1 VKAIFSLQPPTME
14 KKIFVPVLSLVKLP
28 RLSPAAWL
36 TLSYLILSISWILW
50 SDSIAAKLSH
60 PDHHYLTFENI
71 QVIKGIFF
79 VFLSAT
85 LLFLLSRK
93 LYTGIH
99 KSYEQ
104 KETIER
110 KFTVLNE
117 MAREGVIDY
126 NFKEEKAILNDK
138 MKFFFPAIGN
148 TISNFWE
155 VYQTR
160 IHPEDLQKQIDEFD
174 KIVNSNKQTWQTEFR
189 LLGTDGK
196 YYSVISNAYIIR
208 DKETGEPV
216 QLIGAIQDI
225 SELRRLQNE
234 YYEQRLK
241 HKRTLAASI
250 IRAQEIE
257 RNRWAEE
264 LHDNVCQI
272 LSVANLYT
280 SDICSNEE
288 HAKTMAPEVK
298 KLIMESIHEIRQ
310 LSANIKTPSFN
321 KETLPESIDRLA
333 ANINRVK
340 SVHFTLVTARFDES
354 KLCAEQKLMIYRIV
368 QEQFNNIIK
377 YAEASE
383 VVVRLAIAENN
394 NIEISI
400 KDNGKGFDITQSKT
414 GIGLRNIRSR
424 LQVYNGDMKIQSTPG
439 YGCNLNASFQLTA
452 G

>member
-1 VKAIFSLQPPTME
+1 ME
-14 KKIFVPVLSLVKLP
+14 KNSPSHLFPPVTMP
-28 RLSPAAWL
+28 RFSPAAWL
-36 TLSYLILSISWILW
+36 TLSYLTLSVTWILW
-50 SDSIAAKLSH
+50 SDTIAARLSNSG
-60 PDHHYLTFENI
+60 YRLLTFENI
-71 QVIKGIFF
+71 QVTKGIFF
-79 VFLSAT
+79 VFLSGT
-85 LLFLLSRK
+85 LLFVLSRK

-104 KETIER
+104 KQTIEK

-117 MAREGVIDY
+117 MAREGIIDF

-160 IHPEDLQKQIDEFD
+160 IHPEDLERQKKEFNE
-174 KIVNSNKQTWQTEFR
+174 ILCSVKQTWQSEFR

-208 DKETGEPV
+208 DNDTGSPI
-216 QLIGAIQDI
+216 QLIGAVQDI
-225 SELRRLQNE
+225 SDLRRLQND
-234 YYEQRLK
+234 YMEQQLK

-250 IRAQEIE
+250 IKAQEIE

-280 SDICSNEE
+280 SDICSNTE
-288 HAKTMAPEVK
+288 HAKKMAPEIR

-310 LSANIKTPSFN
+310 LSANIKTPSFE
-321 KETLPESIDRLA
+321 KETLLESIERLT

-340 SVHFTLVTARFDES
+340 SVHFTLTTSRFNES
-354 KLCAEQKLMIYRIV
+354 KLCTEQKLMIYRIV

-383 VVVRLAIAENN
+383 VEIRLSIAENSK
-394 NIEISI
+394 IEITV
-400 KDNGKGFDITQSKT
+400 KDNGKGFDTTQIKT
-414 GIGLRNIRSR
+414 GIGLRNIQSR
-424 LQVYNGDMKIQSTPG
+424 LQVYNGNLQINSKPG
-439 YGCNLNASFQLTA
+439 YGCNLTASFKLMSA
-452 G
+452 